1 MLSPHPPQVNR
12 QHYIPVF
19 FHDYIYNGLTR
30 NFEALQKAER
40 EQEARIEELEN
51 NPMMLLEENVDE
63 MWELDRRR
71 TGALNHETML
81 PEEKELHDDSD
92 GRRRK

>member
-1 MLSPHPPQVNR
+1 M
-12 QHYIPVF
+12 
-19 FHDYIYNGLTR
+19 
-30 NFEALQKAER
+30 ER

-81 PEEKELHDDSD
+81 PEEKEAP
-92 GRRRK
+92 